1 MRRAQP
7 NFFSETKTTVNRL
20 GERRKRGVHGR
31 GSELVLQ
38 RDGNEGRV
46 DGGPRLA
53 IAVVLEE
60 KLPHREGFEPR
71 RAANAEHVR
80 EARRG
85 AGQHPP
91 PVALQQLVVNAALNE
106 KVQKLVEA

>member
-71 RAANAEHVR
+71 RAATAEHIR
-80 EARRG
+80 AARRG
-85 AGQHPP
+85 AGRHPAPGGPP
-91 PVALQQLVVNAALNE
+91 PPAVNAALNN
-106 KVQKLVEA
+106 